1 MPRFTFPF
9 VLFFLLLWAG
19 NVSAQKGKRDT
30 VVIKTSAH
38 CEFCEK
44 DILKQLK
51 SMKGVK
57 EVSMEKGSGM
67 VRVVYNSQRIS
78 ADSLRGTLNVMGYD
92 ADEKP
97 AKNRLLKFKQQQCTE
112 K

>member
-1 MPRFTFPF
+1 M
-9 VLFFLLLWAG
+9 L
-19 NVSAQKGKRDT
+19 
-30 VVIKTSAH
+30 IKTSAH

-57 EVSMEKGSGM
+57 EVTMEKATGM
-67 VRVVYNSQRIS
+67 VRVVYNNNRVS
-78 ADSLRGTLNVMGYD
+78 ADSLRGTLTAMGYD
-92 ADEKP
+92 ADDKP
-97 AKNRLLKFKQQQCTE
+97 ARNRLMKFKSQNCTE